1 MFAAT
6 KTDVAD
12 DSIEVE
18 DDSTAAGSSKES
30 GNKKDHEKETTAQ
43 NQPSNRVRGNKWLT
57 CNLCMHQRKNRI
69 EWWVQKESR
78 SFSVK
83 KEWGRKE
90 A

>member
-30 GNKKDHEKETTAQ
+30 GNKKDPEKETTAQ
-43 NQPSNRVRGNKWLT
+43 NQPSNRVRGNK
-57 CNLCMHQRKNRI
+57 
-69 EWWVQKESR
+69 
-78 SFSVK
+78 
-83 KEWGRKE
+83 
-90 A
+90 

>member
-43 NQPSNRVRGNKWLT
+43 NQPSSRVRGNK
-57 CNLCMHQRKNRI
+57 
-69 EWWVQKESR
+69 
-78 SFSVK
+78 
-83 KEWGRKE
+83 
-90 A
+90 

>member
-1 MFAAT
+1 MDFAHLQKRGQRNHQRPSEPPPMFAAT

-43 NQPSNRVRGNKWLT
+43 NQPSNRVRGNK
-57 CNLCMHQRKNRI
+57 
-69 EWWVQKESR
+69 
-78 SFSVK
+78 
-83 KEWGRKE
+83 
-90 A
+90 